1 MKLLFIGDIVGQVG
15 LEYLEKHLP
24 NLKNQYNPDFIVAN
38 GENLAEND
46 FGAGL
51 TKQAAERLHH
61 LGVQAIT
68 GGNHSWDGS
77 EGSTVHDLEYVLR
90 PLNRGKNWA
99 GRGGLILEQNKL
111 KLGVINI
118 VGRSAIPDVDTPFLA
133 IENQLEAWQDKNLD
147 GILIDFHG
155 ESVFEKISIAYA
167 FTGKISALLGTH
179 THVPTL
185 DTRILE
191 GGVAY
196 VSDVGMTGPSG
207 GAQGYDPAS
216 FVQRFCTQGYVKQ
229 PMKLATGA
237 VELGAVLVEIVA
249 SRATHIQRINAE
261 HP

>member
-1 MKLLFIGDIVGQVG
+1 MKLLFIGDIVGNAG
-15 LEYLEKHLP
+15 LEYLEQHLP
-24 NLKNQYNPDFIVAN
+24 ALKTQHNPDFIVAN

-46 FGAGL
+46 SGAGL
-51 TKQAAERLHH
+51 TKNAVERLHA

-77 EGSTVHDLEYVLR
+77 EGRTVHDLEYVLR

-99 GRGGLILEQNKL
+99 GRGAIMLKQNGL
-111 KLGVINI
+111 KLGVMNI
-118 VGRSAIPDVDTPFLA
+118 ASRSAIADVDTPFLA
-133 IENQLEAWQDKNLD
+133 IEAQLEAWRDTELD

-167 FTGKISALLGTH
+167 LSGQISALLGTH

-207 GAQGYDPAS
+207 GAQGYNPAS
-216 FVQRFCTQGYVKQ
+216 FAERFRTQGYVRQ
-229 PMKLATGA
+229 PMKLATGT
-237 VELGAVLVEIVA
+237 VELGAVLIEIQA
-249 SRATHIQRINAE
+249 SQATSIIRL
-261 HP
+261 

>member
-1 MKLLFIGDIVGQVG
+1 MNLLFIGDIVGKAG
-15 LEYLEKHLP
+15 LEYLEQHLP
-24 NLKNQYNPDFIVAN
+24 DLKNQYKPDFIVAN

-51 TKQAAERLHH
+51 TKNATERLYQA
-61 LGVQAIT
+61 GVHAIT

-77 EGSTVHDLEYVLR
+77 EGRTVHDLEYVLR

-99 GRGGLILEQNKL
+99 GRGAIILENNGLQ
-111 KLGVINI
+111 LGVMN
-118 VGRSAIPDVDTPFLA
+118 VVSRSAISDVDTPFLA
-133 IENQLEAWQDKNLD
+133 IEQQLEAWQERSLD

-167 FTGKISALLGTH
+167 LTGKISALLGTH

-196 VSDVGMTGPSG
+196 CSDVGMTGPSG

-216 FVQRFCTQGYVKQ
+216 FAQRFRTQGYLQ
-229 PMKLATGA
+229 APMKLASGE
-237 VELGAVLVEIVA
+237 VELGAVLIEIVA
-249 SRATHIQRINAE
+249 SRAIGILRIR
-261 HP
+261 